1 MRWLLVLA
9 VLGLSACGFKPS
21 NVVPLGKVTLPFS
34 VVAQDPY
41 SSLADN
47 IERSLTA
54 SGAQLAH
61 ANEPSISIVINNET
75 SKTEPLALN
84 QFAQVTEY
92 VTSYKVTYSLSNEL
106 GQTLIDKQ
114 IVEFRREYTYDEDS
128 SEGSPAQLAL
138 LKREMQ
144 ADMVRSII
152 RRTAIVLQSQKQ

>member
-1 MRWLLVLA
+1 MRWILALA
-9 VLGLSACGFKPS
+9 VLLLTSCGFRPS
-21 NVVPLGKVTLPFS
+21 NVVPLSQVSLPFL

-54 SGAQLAH
+54 SGARIAH
-61 ANEPSISIVINNET
+61 AGEPSISIIINQEV

-92 VTSYKVTYSLSNEL
+92 VTVYKVTYSLSNEQ

-114 IVEFRREYTYDEDS
+114 IVEFRREYTYDENS
-128 SEGSPAQLAL
+128 SEGSPAELAL

-152 RRTAIVLQSQKQ
+152 RRAAVVLQSPKP